1 MRILPFFLRVEDPS
15 ANRICCFRGLTIWCV
30 FLECSP
36 DAFNVF
42 PSSFNPELQRLY
54 VFALFIRNKKILKI
68 TVSEKKFHFKN
79 FNFAVP
85 PTATLNKRKNM
96 FKVKIKKIT
105 FWFLKG

>member
-1 MRILPFFLRVEDPS
+1 M
-15 ANRICCFRGLTIWCV
+15 
-30 FLECSP
+30 
-36 DAFNVF
+36 
-42 PSSFNPELQRLY
+42 
-54 VFALFIRNKKILKI
+54 
-68 TVSEKKFHFKN
+68 VSEKKFHFKN